1 VRTQSLDPALVA
13 RLRALN
19 SLDAAFYDASVAV
32 FDAALAAARGAP
44 GSVERGAW
52 DADAAE
58 FAAMQRA
65 LTRSFN
71 TAATSALTGS
81 AACVEL
87 KAWYSLS
94 DVDYEA
100 RPPRGRM
107 PCLHAACG

>member
-1 VRTQSLDPALVA
+1 VA
-13 RLRALN
+13 RLRELN
-19 SLDAAFYDASVAV
+19 WLDAAFYDASVAV
-32 FDAALAAARGAP
+32 FEAALAAARGAP

-71 TAATSALTGS
+71 SAATSAVSGS
-81 AACVEL
+81 AACAEL
-87 KAWYSLS
+87 KGWYSLS

-100 RPPRGRM
+100 RALLSRM
-107 PCLHAACG
+107 PCVQSAPT